1 MGDWGEA
8 PSAPVAMGEALPP
21 YQPSY
26 PPPHDPAPE
35 YHQPYSPPP
44 APVQEYYPATP
55 ERAPR
60 RAPAKA
66 TARPAEQ
73 PANKNGL
80 MILAG
85 ILVLGGALG
94 FGVFFFLISDDSDP
108 EPARRPI
115 AKKEGA
121 DDQTPPD
128 DTGNVTPTPE
138 PVVKPDPLPEAALA
152 ERTPQEIYDNSLLVL
167 KSGTLPNRII
177 AAQRLGNLK
186 AEAQAAVPALIA
198 ALDKPDQQLQA
209 AVGTALVQIGP
220 PKPGT
225 GVERMLLPALRSK
238 SPQARTY
245 AAKLLAA
252 EPTLN
257 VESAKPLVAALSDE
271 LPEIRVS
278 CIQAIGKIGP
288 KAQAAAFEPIL
299 DRVVDPDEA
308 VREAA
313 VAAIPTLGPPIA
325 SLRPGLVTRLKHNDA
340 RMRSTAAPLLAS
352 LGTKGDDTLKIWQP
366 LLKDSDPK
374 LRLIALTALSS
385 SMELVIAAG
394 NDIVPLLADQDAAV
408 RKAAAQSAIH
418 LGKTIGASIAI
429 ARGFTTET
437 DPAVKLVLAEALVT
451 LAKPDLSNLGAFRLV
466 LKESSPTLREQA
478 AQKLTTIGADAQDAL
493 PELTTCIEDES
504 PTVRVAALKAM
515 AAMGSDCKAAL
526 PMVAGLF
533 GKEQVPTPVLV
544 AAVEV
549 LGAGGM
555 AGVPHLEALLKKPVP
570 VEVKEQLCVAFS
582 QNKIL
587 SEAVQLWLV
596 DQSET
601 LTKSREVIA
610 KTLASKGKDAA
621 VELLLQRTHLYK
633 AAKGANPPE
642 MYPVE
647 YRQWVLSVLSKM
659 DLQLTTTRET
669 RTKVTDRMKY
679 LSRNDKA
686 PEIVAGANAVLKNL
700 N

>member
-1 MGDWGEA
+1 
-8 PSAPVAMGEALPP
+8 
-21 YQPSY
+21 
-26 PPPHDPAPE
+26 
-35 YHQPYSPPP
+35 
-44 APVQEYYPATP
+44 
-55 ERAPR
+55 
-60 RAPAKA
+60 
-66 TARPAEQ
+66 
-73 PANKNGL
+73 

-94 FGVFFFLISDDSDP
+94 FGVFFFLISGDSEP

-121 DDQTPPD
+121 DDQAPPD
-128 DTGNVTPTPE
+128 DPGNDAPPRE
-138 PVVKPDPLPEAALA
+138 PVVKPDPLPEATLA
-152 ERTPQEIYDNSLLVL
+152 ERTPQEVYDNSLLVL

-186 AEAQAAVPALIA
+186 AQAQAAVPALIA
-198 ALDKPDQQLQA
+198 TLDKPDQQLHE
-209 AVGTALVQIGP
+209 AVGAALVQIGP
-220 PKPGT
+220 PKPGS

-238 SPQARTY
+238 SPQVRTY
-245 AAKLLAA
+245 AAQMLAA
-252 EPTLN
+252 EPTLT
-257 VESAKPLVAALSDE
+257 VESVKPLVAALNDE
-271 LPEIRVS
+271 LPEVRVS
-278 CIQAIGKIGP
+278 CVQAIGKVGP
-288 KAQAAAFEPIL
+288 KAQAAAFEPLL
-299 DRVVDPDEA
+299 DRVLDTDEA
-308 VREAA
+308 VSEAA
-313 VAAIPTLGPPIA
+313 VVAIPTLGPPNA
-325 SLRPGLVTRLKHNDA
+325 TLRPRLVTRLKHNDA
-340 RMRSTAAPLLAS
+340 RMRSTVAPLLAA
-352 LGTKGDDTLKIWQP
+352 LGTKGDDTQKVWQP

-385 SMELVIAAG
+385 SMELIAAAG
-394 NDIVPLLADQDAAV
+394 ADIVPLLSDQDAAV

-418 LGKTIGASIAI
+418 LGKTIGASTAI
-429 ARGFTTET
+429 ASGFKTET
-437 DPAVKLVLAEALVT
+437 DPAVKLVLAESLVT
-451 LAKPDLSNLGAFRLV
+451 LAKPDLSNLGAFRLA
-466 LKESSPTLREQA
+466 LKDGSPALREQA
-478 AQKLTTIGADAQDAL
+478 AQKLATIGADAQEAL
-493 PELTTCIEDES
+493 PELTTCIGDES

-526 PMVAGLF
+526 PMVVGLF
-533 GKEQVPTPVLV
+533 GKEQVPIPVLV

-549 LGAGGM
+549 LSAGGM
-555 AGVPHLEALLKKPVP
+555 TGVPHLEALIKKPVP

-582 QNKIL
+582 QNKIVP
-587 SEAVQLWLV
+587 EMVQLWLV

-610 KTLASKGKDAA
+610 KTLASKGNDVA
-621 VELLLQRTHLYK
+621 VEHLLQRTHLYK

-659 DLQLTTTRET
+659 DFRMNTTQET

>member
-1 MGDWGEA
+1 MAE
-8 PSAPVAMGEALPP
+8 ELPP
-21 YQPSY
+21 YQPAHA
-26 PPPHDPAPE
+26 PPHVPAPE

-44 APVQEYYPATP
+44 EPAQEYYPATP
-55 ERAPR
+55 QERTPR

-73 PANKNGL
+73 PANNNGL
-80 MILAG
+80 KILAG
-85 ILVLGGALG
+85 ILLLGGALG
-94 FGVFFFLISDDSDP
+94 IGVFFFLLNNDSEP
-108 EPARRPI
+108 EASNRPV
-115 AKKEGA
+115 AKKGGA

-128 DTGNVTPTPE
+128 DDPGKITPTPE

-198 ALDKPDQQLQA
+198 ALDKPDQQLQD
-209 AVGTALVQIGP
+209 AVGKALVQIGP

-225 GVERMLLPALRSK
+225 GVERMLLTALRSK

-245 AAKLLAA
+245 AAQMIAA
-252 EPTLN
+252 EPTLT
-257 VESAKPLVAALSDE
+257 VESVKPLVAALSDE

-278 CIQAIGKIGP
+278 CIQAIGKVGP

-325 SLRPGLVTRLKHNDA
+325 SLRPGLVTRLKHNDP
-340 RMRSTAAPLLAS
+340 RMRSAVAPLLAS
-352 LGTKGDDTLKIWQP
+352 LAGKGDDTQKIWQP

-385 SMELVIAAG
+385 SMDLVIAAG
-394 NDIVPLLADQDAAV
+394 NDIVPLLSDQDAAV
-408 RKAAAQSAIH
+408 RKAAAQAAIH
-418 LGKTIGASIAI
+418 LGKTIGAPIAI

-466 LKESSPTLREQA
+466 LKDGSPTLREQA
-478 AQKLTTIGADAQDAL
+478 AQKLATIGADAQEAL
-493 PELTTCIEDES
+493 PELTTCIADES

-526 PMVAGLF
+526 PMVVGLF
-533 GKEQVPTPVLV
+533 SKEMVPVPVLV

-549 LGAGGM
+549 LSAGGM
-555 AGVPHLEALLKKPVP
+555 AGVPHLEALIKKPVP

-582 QNKIL
+582 QFKIL
-587 SEAVQLWLV
+587 PEMIQQWLV

-610 KTLASKGKDAA
+610 KTLASKGSDAA

-642 MYPVE
+642 MYPVD

-659 DLQLTTTRET
+659 DLKMNTTQET

-686 PEIVAGANAVLKNL
+686 PEIVTGANAVLKNL